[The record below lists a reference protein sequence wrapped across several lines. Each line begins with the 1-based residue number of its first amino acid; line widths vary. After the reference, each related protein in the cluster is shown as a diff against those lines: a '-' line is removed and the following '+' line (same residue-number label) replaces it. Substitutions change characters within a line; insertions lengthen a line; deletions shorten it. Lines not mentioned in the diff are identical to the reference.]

1 MNNRSWKERWRD
13 FKKSGQDALVESTLN
28 RVMSHIEEHDSAILS
43 AFRNEYSKKENYE
56 RSRELRAFIIQEYK
70 YQMTKI
76 KGSFIEG
83 FVSPED
89 RSKLDTMD
97 PESDEYKELAN
108 RVEGQV
114 TVSEQ
119 SIFVLNSNDDPEFH
133 TRMAELSERY
143 EQDSIMFI
151 PQGGANIKL
160 YGTREDATEPPYHEE
175 YTIGSIVLNKTG
187 EFMTKVGGRPFV
199 VESNQLNSQA
209 TFSRNQLMCM
219 SARVRDAKKRNTKE
233 E

>member
-1 MNNRSWKERWRD
+1 MSEWKAAWQK
-13 FKKSGQDALVESTLN
+13 FKKSGQETLIESTLN
-28 RVMSHIEEHDSAILS
+28 RVMSHIEKHDSAILS

-56 RSRELRAFIIQEYK
+56 RSRELRAFVIQEYK

-83 FVSPED
+83 FVSSED

-97 PESDEYKELAN
+97 PESDEYKELAS
-108 RVEGQV
+108 RVEKQV
-114 TVSEQ
+114 KVSEQ
-119 SIFVLNSNDDPEFH
+119 SMFVLNSNDDPKFH

-151 PQGGANIKL
+151 PQGGDNIKL
-160 YGTREDATEPPYHEE
+160 YGTREGSTEPPYHEE
-175 YTIGSIVLNKTG
+175 YNIGSIVLNKEG
-187 EFMTKVGGRPFV
+187 EFMTQVGGRPFV
-199 VESNQLNSQA
+199 VESNQMISQN

-219 SARVRDAKKRNTKE
+219 SARVRDAKKNKT
-233 E
+233 